1 MLKLFGVILVVVSP
15 LVQCT
20 LQSGKLRLLIIYIM
34 FVNFSGLI
42 NLLFNIKDKEVPF
55 YVNLPLHLCTSLL
68 ILFFSTTCLS

>member
-42 NLLFNIKDKEVPF
+42 NLLFKVPF
-55 YVNLPLHLCTSLL
+55 YVNLPLHLRTSLL